1 MDQGN
6 DIDRLMLGKRRLRR
20 HLSKMKAA
28 LPDVLEHA
36 FSRYYETQPMT
47 YLKVEEKTYR
57 FEDLLMGLQ
66 AEVNRVEGM
75 ANLRQVAGRANY
87 VADQLDALESNVFK
101 RARRRGRRPFNLADF
116 LDKFTKQSSNGTSSK
131 NGEVSSLSEAYET
144 LDLEEGCN
152 LRQLMTAFRKLAKKY
167 HPDARG
173 GDRSDEGALRRV
185 VAAYQMIKES
195 LAA

>member
-1 MDQGN
+1 MDRGS
-6 DIDRLMLGKRRLRR
+6 DINTLILGKRRLQR
-20 HLSKMKAA
+20 HLRKMKAA

-47 YLKVEEKTYR
+47 YLKVEEKAYR
-57 FEDLLMGLQ
+57 FEDLLIGLQ
-66 AEVNRVEGM
+66 SEVAGVTGL

-87 VADQLDALESNVFK
+87 VADQLDALESSVFK
-101 RARRRGRRPFNLADF
+101 RARRRNRLSFNLADF
-116 LDKFTKQSSNGTSSK
+116 FENFTKQNKSRASSGK
-131 NGEVSSLSEAYET
+131 EELSSLSEAYEV
-144 LDLEEGCN
+144 LDLKADCN
-152 LRQLMTAFRKLAKKY
+152 LRQVMTAFRRLAKKY

-173 GDRSDEGALRRV
+173 GDRSDEGTLQRV